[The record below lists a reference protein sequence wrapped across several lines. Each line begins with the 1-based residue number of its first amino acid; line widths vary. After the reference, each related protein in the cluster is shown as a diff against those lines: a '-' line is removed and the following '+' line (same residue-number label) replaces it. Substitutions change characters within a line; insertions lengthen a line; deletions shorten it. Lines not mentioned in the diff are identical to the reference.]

1 VSVQQPP
8 GSRSYPPDTV
18 WRFPPPPVSRLW
30 LLAAIVGGLLGVTA
44 VGGALTYFVAN
55 TDRDIPG
62 VIDDERVLEVTVHE
76 CRLMTSTVEGLPVDG
91 PPDERLDALSDQNTA
106 VETMVDRIRSLSS
119 KVREAD
125 QPLDAWLADWET
137 LVAGREDYLGRQR
150 RGVDTDF
157 RVPRSPDGDP
167 INERMDSAAEDVCP
181 VPEVLL
187 KPHLAGTQPI

>member
-1 VSVQQPP
+1 
-8 GSRSYPPDTV
+8 
-18 WRFPPPPVSRLW
+18 
-30 LLAAIVGGLLGVTA
+30 VGGLLGVTA